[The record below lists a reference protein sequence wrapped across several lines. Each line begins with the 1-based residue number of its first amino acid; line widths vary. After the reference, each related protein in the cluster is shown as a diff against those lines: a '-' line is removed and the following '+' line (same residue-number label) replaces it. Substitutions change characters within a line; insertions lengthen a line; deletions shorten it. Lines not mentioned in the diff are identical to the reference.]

1 MNLGGCVVV
10 LKMSDIDYFTV
21 LYNLANDV
29 SEEHSR
35 LLVPQRYV
43 RLLMDD
49 GSVVDL
55 DVVSVSKDEVLLGVK
70 ED

>member
-1 MNLGGCVVV
+1 MNLGGCVVD

-29 SEEHSR
+29 PEEHSR

-55 DVVSVSKDEVLLGVK
+55 DVVSVSKDEVLLGVSR
-70 ED
+70 D